1 MPLDSPTHSHTIP
14 ELAIVSQMLA
24 PNSIDAEMQSIS
36 LHSPHHTAA
45 TTSSQHHPGAQV
57 GGMDENSDPNQAA
70 ALRSHSS
77 QHLELQPLGKKRT
90 SMPDQQVVS

>member
-1 MPLDSPTHSHTIP
+1 
-14 ELAIVSQMLA
+14 MLA

-45 TTSSQHHPGAQV
+45 TTSSQHHPGAQA

-70 ALRSHSS
+70 ALHTHSS

-90 SMPDQQVVS
+90 SMPDQQEVS